1 MSVKSLVCLASGDE
15 RDIPAIKEA
24 AALARTA
31 KAVLRVVHVVPPP
44 IAPELAGFAGYGL
57 ASVGDGTTID
67 MIEADNL
74 QAAKQARQQT
84 EAVCKAESLPFSDV
98 QTHAT
103 PGQPFAWFR
112 SSTGRPRDIVAHEAY
127 TTDLIIAAHDARQG
141 VDFDYLLAGLF
152 EAGRPVLL
160 VPRTGPVSPS
170 KGFAGNIVFAWD
182 GSRAAA
188 KALREAVPHM
198 LRAKCVYLLRVVS
211 DAGSDDVDEAD
222 VLGYLAS
229 HCIIA
234 EVIRAEKGSRKT
246 GEVILD
252 KAQQL
257 GAELLIMGAYGR
269 GHTSE
274 MLLGGVT
281 DYILKHSPLP
291 LLLAR

>member
-15 RDIPAIKEA
+15 RDVPAIREA
-24 AALARTA
+24 AALAMTA

-44 IAPELAGFAGYGL
+44 IAPAIAGFAAYGL
-57 ASVGDGTTID
+57 ASVGDGTTLD
-67 MIEADNL
+67 MIEADNV
-74 QAAKQARQQT
+74 QYVQQAREQT
-84 EAVCKAESLPFSDV
+84 EAICKAESLPFSEV
-98 QTHAT
+98 QTFAT

-112 SSTGRPRDIVAHEAY
+112 SSSGRPRDIVAREAY
-127 TTDLIIAAHDARQG
+127 TTDLIVAAHTPHPDA
-141 VDFDYLLAGLF
+141 DFDYLLAGLF
-152 EAGRPVLL
+152 DAGRPVLL
-160 VPRTGPVSPS
+160 VPRNGHSPS
-170 KGFAGNIVFAWD
+170 KGFAGNVVFAWD

-188 KALREAVPHM
+188 TALREAVSHM
-198 LRAKCVYLLRVVS
+198 LRAKCVYLLRVVN
-211 DAGSDDVDEAD
+211 DARADEVNEAD

-234 EVIRAEKGSRKT
+234 EVIRTEKESRKT

-252 KAQQL
+252 QAQHL
-257 GAELLIMGAYGR
+257 GAGLLIMGAYGH

-281 DYILKHSPLP
+281 DHILKHSALP

>member
-1 MSVKSLVCLASGDE
+1 M
-15 RDIPAIKEA
+15 
-24 AALARTA
+24 ARTA
-31 KAVLRVVHVVPPP
+31 EAVLRVIHVVPPP
-44 IAPELAGFAGYGL
+44 ISPEIAGFASYGL

-67 MIEADNL
+67 MIEADN
-74 QAAKQARQQT
+74 QQTAKQAQQQT
-84 EAVCKAESLPFSDV
+84 EAVCKEEALPFSEV
-98 QTHAT
+98 QTFAT

-112 SSTGRPRDIVAHEAY
+112 SSTGRPRDIVAREAF
-127 TTDLIIAAHDARQG
+127 TTDLIIAAHDPHPDS
-141 VDFDYLLAGLF
+141 DFDYLLAGLF

-160 VPRTGPVSPS
+160 VPRNGRASPT
-170 KGFAGNIVFAWD
+170 KGFAGNVVFAWD

-198 LRAKCVYLLRVVS
+198 LRAKCVYLLRVVG
-211 DAGSDDVDEAD
+211 DTGADEVDEAD

-234 EVIRAEKGSRKT
+234 EVVRVERGGRKI

-257 GAELLIMGAYGR
+257 GAGLLVMGAYGH
-269 GHTSE
+269 GHARE